1 MSRPV
6 LGIDLGTTNSVVA
19 SIDGQGRV
27 VILRNALG
35 SEITPSVVF
44 FEPGSGV
51 VVGEEALQAAAA
63 EPGSG
68 VRLIK
73 RQMGTQFPLL
83 LGGQEHTPESVS
95 ALILRQLAAAAPG
108 GLAGRPRVVITVP
121 AYFGLAEREATY
133 QAGVIAGLDVLELL
147 DEPVAAAVHYGLAT
161 TGTRTVLVYDLGG
174 GTFDTT
180 VLQITDGVVT
190 VLATDGHH
198 QLGGADVDQ
207 RLLDLVLERLEH
219 RIPPAEFDAF
229 AEDGRRVSSL
239 ALDVEAAKK
248 ELSARTSRDVVV
260 RTSTGRVTV
269 TVSRGD
275 LEAACGDLFDTT
287 AEIIERVLASARSA
301 GTQEIDDVV
310 MVGGSSRIPALSA
323 RLTSLLG
330 IVPRL
335 VEPDLAVAKGAALR
349 AHQILATP
357 QLAALTQSTGRP
369 AAARAGGITTVAPR
383 GVGIL
388 VEDSYDPS
396 GARSFIEH
404 LIQANT
410 PLPVSRTEGRFGTIV
425 GHQESVRIQ
434 VYEQAGSSPSAE
446 VAHNRRVLDGELTEL
461 GALPA
466 GSVIRITVK
475 IAIDGRLTVI
485 AHEPVSGRELTLE
498 AFVEGVVDS
507 AETERLTQR
516 GRHDHGQGMTVAA
529 RIHPDAS
536 SARDGTRCRAGTG
549 RHE

>member
-1 MSRPV
+1 VSRPV
-6 LGIDLGTTNSVVA
+6 LGIDLGTTNSVAA
-19 SIDGQGRV
+19 SIDGQGRI

-44 FEPGSGV
+44 FEPGGGV

-68 VRLIK
+68 VQLIK
-73 RQMGTQFPLL
+73 RQMGTHFPLM

-108 GLAGRPRVVITVP
+108 GLAARPRVVITVP

-147 DEPVAAAVHYGLAT
+147 DEPVAAAAHYGLVT

-180 VLQITDGVVT
+180 VLRIADGVVT

-207 RLLDLVLERLEH
+207 RLLDLVLERLGNL
-219 RIPPAEFDAF
+219 IPAAEFDAF
-229 AEDGRRVSSL
+229 AENGRRVSNL

-260 RTSTGRVTV
+260 RTSAGRVTV

-287 AEIIERVLASARSA
+287 AEIIERVLASAGSA
-301 GTQEIDDVV
+301 GAGAIDDVV

-323 RLTSLLG
+323 RLSSLLG
-330 IVPRL
+330 ITPRL

-357 QLAALTQSTGRP
+357 QLAALIQSTGRP
-369 AAARAGGITTVAPR
+369 AAAGAGRIATVAPR

-388 VEDSYDPS
+388 VEDSHDPS

-404 LIQANT
+404 LVQANT
-410 PLPVSRTEGRFGTIV
+410 PLPVSRTEERFGTILN
-425 GHQESVRIQ
+425 HQESVRIQ

-446 VAHNRRVLDGELTEL
+446 VAHNRRVLDGELTKL

-466 GSVIRITVK
+466 GSVIRIIVK

-485 AHEPVSGRELTLE
+485 AHEPVSGRELTVE

-507 AETERLTQR
+507 VETERLTHMVEMTAVR
-516 GRHDHGQGMTVAA
+516 GEPA
-529 RIHPDAS
+529 
-536 SARDGTRCRAGTG
+536 
-549 RHE
+549 